1 MKRYFSISKSVLL
14 AAAALFAFGSC
25 QDTWNEHYSFKET
38 ESKYPV
44 AKLAETLDDISGYG
58 KFYDALRNTKM
69 CDKNGIPLDETFLDL
84 LMEDQ
89 FLTVFAPS
97 DAANVDWA
105 LYTKKG
111 KTNAEHK
118 EVGEKF
124 LKNHIARFKNSVT
137 SDTTKVTMLNGKIYS
152 IMPAGIEGNGYHG
165 DDLNIR
171 CSNGVLHCI
180 DGYLNYLP
188 SLYEYLTTAPEYKGI
203 LGDWYKS
210 FTIAEL
216 DPYESVAGGLNENGE
231 IWYVDSVTYESNILM
246 SRYGR
251 IISEDSTYSIVL
263 PSPALW
269 DTVYNRIAKSFV
281 YAERALNNDSLQQ
294 FYTRTT
300 MLTDMF
306 YSMNP
311 KVQRFLPDSV
321 VSTRYSAAENR
332 REGVAYHVF
341 RHPYDNDGIFGSA
354 SSTVKCSNGTIYII
368 DEWPFQDQL
377 TYMRP
382 IKLEAESITN
392 LTGFIAKQQS
402 VSVISGDTLKNPVQV
417 MRISQEGVKNWT
429 AKVFLYDNLKGKYRV
444 KFVMAPNT
452 VDDLPAYLHP
462 IVSYALPDGT
472 TETLIDSARI
482 VQQEIIPGSG
492 MFIEQKINY
501 YMVNNMTKL
510 DTIDIGVVDIPY
522 CNYDMLQAKL
532 SVTMVSGVNER
543 NSDRYSSE
551 VWLDCIILDPI
562 VE

>member
-14 AAAALFAFGSC
+14 AAALMVFGSC

-44 AKLAETLDDISGYG
+44 AKLAETLNQVSGYG

-69 CDKNGIPLDETFLDL
+69 CDKNGFPLDETFLDL

-97 DAANVDWA
+97 DAANIDWA

-111 KTNAEHK
+111 KTDAEHK

-137 SDTTKVTMLNGKIYS
+137 SDTVKVTMLNGKIYS
-152 IMPAGIEGNGYHG
+152 IMPAGIEGNAYHG

-180 DGYLNYLP
+180 DGYLTYLP
-188 SLYEYLTTAPEYKGI
+188 SIYEFITTDPQYKSI

-210 FTIAEL
+210 FTVKEL

-246 SRYGR
+246 SNFGR
-251 IISEDSTYSIVL
+251 IISEDSTYAMVL
-263 PSPALW
+263 PSPTLW

-300 MLTDMF
+300 MLTDLF
-306 YSMNP
+306 YSLNP
-311 KVQRFLPDSV
+311 KVQRYLPDSV
-321 VSTRYSAAENR
+321 VSTLYSAAENR
-332 REGVAYHVF
+332 REGIPYHVF
-341 RHPYDNDGIFGSA
+341 GHPYASNGIFGSA
-354 SSTVKCSNGTIYII
+354 SSTVKCSNGVVYII
-368 DEWPFQDQL
+368 DEWPFADTL
-377 TYMRP
+377 VYMRP

-392 LTGFIAKQQS
+392 LYGFTAKQQPI
-402 VSVISGDTLKNPVQV
+402 SVIGDDTLKNQIQV

-444 KFVMAPNT
+444 KFVFAPNS
-452 VDDLPAYLHP
+452 VDEMPSYIHP
-462 IVSYALPDGT
+462 IVSYTMPDGS
-472 TETLIDSARI
+472 TETLIDSAT
-482 VQQEIIPGSG
+482 VVKQEIYPG
-492 MFIEQKINY
+492 MYIEQKINY
-501 YMVNNMTKL
+501 YMINDMTKL

-532 SVTMVSGVNER
+532 AVTLVSGVNER
-543 NSDRYSSE
+543 NSEKYTSE
-551 VWLDCIILDPI
+551 MWLDCIILDPI